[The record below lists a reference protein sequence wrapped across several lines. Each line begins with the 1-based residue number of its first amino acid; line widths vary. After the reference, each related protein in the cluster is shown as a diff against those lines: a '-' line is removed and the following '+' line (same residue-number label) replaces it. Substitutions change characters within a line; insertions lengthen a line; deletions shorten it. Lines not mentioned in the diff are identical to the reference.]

1 LKLIHVQMRL
11 YIKNM
16 VSYRCKLYVE
26 QELKKLGLKYFSVDL
41 GVIEI
46 YDDICYE
53 HQERIEESLKKAK
66 LEILENKKQI
76 LVEKIKIAIVKLIHQ
91 AETIPI
97 VNDSD
102 YLSNLLGYEY
112 NYLSNTFS
120 EIEGKTIQH
129 YIILHKIEK
138 VKEMLLLGELS
149 VTEIAYKLRYSSV
162 AHLSNQFK
170 KITGISPTLFKQ
182 LDNTDR
188 KYLEEL

>member
-1 LKLIHVQMRL
+1 MRL